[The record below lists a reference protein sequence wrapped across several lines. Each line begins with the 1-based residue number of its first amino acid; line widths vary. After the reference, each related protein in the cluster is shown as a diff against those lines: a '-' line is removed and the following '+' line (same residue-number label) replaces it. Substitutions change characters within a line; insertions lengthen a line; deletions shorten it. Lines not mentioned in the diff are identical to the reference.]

1 LKDSFELVSAK
12 NSREKAILVAL
23 RLTDQSEL
31 DVNISLQELRTLLET
46 AGGQSVLEVVQK
58 KDSPDARTY
67 IGTGKAREIARFA
80 KNNSVEAVVFDHELT
95 PSQQRNLEAILEVK
109 VVDRTALIL
118 DIFAQRAH
126 SKEGKLQVELA
137 QLTYLLPRLR
147 GKGIELSRL
156 GGGIGTRGPGETKL
170 EVDRRRIRARLS
182 HLKKELKKVTL
193 QHEIQAKKRLK
204 RNVFNVSL
212 VGYTNAGKSTLLN
225 VLTKSDVFVED
236 KLFATLDS
244 TRRRMYSPNKTT
256 IILSD
261 TVGFI
266 QKLPHQLIA
275 AFHSTLSEVLQADLL
290 VHVID
295 VSSSY
300 LDVQIEAVEK
310 TLEEIGAG
318 QKPRLAVYNKI
329 DLINSHQLNYFKR
342 NHPEAIFTSA
352 LAGIGLSKL
361 RQAIQEKAFEK
372 KVFARK

>member
-1 LKDSFELVSAK
+1 MAPQK
-12 NSREKAILVAL
+12 NSREKAVLVAL
-23 RLTDQSEL
+23 RLPSQNEL
-31 DVNISLQELRTLLET
+31 DIGISLRELRTLLET

-67 IGTGKAREIARFA
+67 IGIGKAKEIANFI
-80 KNNSVEAVVFDHELT
+80 KSNPVEAVVFDHELT
-95 PSQQRNLEAILEVK
+95 PTQQRNLEAILEVK
-109 VVDRTALIL
+109 VIDRTALIL

-137 QLTYLLPRLR
+137 QLNYLLPRLR

-182 HLKKELKKVTL
+182 YLKNELRRVTL
-193 QHEIQAKKRLK
+193 HHEIQAKKRLK
-204 RNVFNVSL
+204 IGVFNVSL

-225 VLTKSDVFVED
+225 TLTKSDVFVED

-244 TRRRMYSPNKTT
+244 TRRRMHSSNETT
-256 IILSD
+256 IVLSD

-275 AFHSTLSEVLQADLL
+275 AFHSSLSEVLLADLI

-295 VSSSY
+295 ISSSY
-300 LDVQIEAVEK
+300 LDVQVEAVDK
-310 TLEEIGAG
+310 TLEEIGVD
-318 QKPRLAVYNKI
+318 QKPRLDVYNKT
-329 DLINSHQLNYFKR
+329 DLISSEELSRFKR
-342 NHPEAIFTSA
+342 NHPESIFISA
-352 LAGIGLSKL
+352 LTVDGLDKL
-361 RQAIQEKAFEK
+361 RQSIQEKAIPK
-372 KVFARK
+372 KVYNKK